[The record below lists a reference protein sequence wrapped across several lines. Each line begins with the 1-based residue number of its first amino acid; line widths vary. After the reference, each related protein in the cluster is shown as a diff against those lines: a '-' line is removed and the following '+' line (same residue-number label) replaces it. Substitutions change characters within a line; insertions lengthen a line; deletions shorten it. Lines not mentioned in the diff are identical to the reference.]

1 MIKKK
6 IFIATA
12 VFASICM
19 LGGCATSKSSKKAA
33 EATTEAAQQ
42 AKATPVKLNA
52 SEYVKLGQ
60 YKGLT
65 IKGASTK
72 VTDQDVEDQVN
83 ELAQD
88 NASYEEIKDRKTVQK
103 DDYLNVDYTTTING
117 KENSDYSDSNLDMH
131 LGDGSLNVDENV
143 DVDEIL
149 MPKLGLTMTEGLIQ
163 KWLVQVGDTV
173 TIEFTFPED
182 YDDSSIAG
190 KKCELAVSIN
200 MIEKE
205 VIPEVNDALVK
216 ENTDCKTVKEYKKQV
231 RDSLVSDKKSEAE
244 QTNQETLWNKIM
256 DNATQLKD
264 FSEADIKKEVSNIKI
279 ENKEMAGYF
288 GMSVSDFIEQYY
300 EMSLEDY
307 AKENLKKQC
316 VQDLLLK
323 ENNIEITDADV
334 DEEIQYYIDELGYK
348 DKKEVLSAISE
359 EEIHSELQYTKLM
372 DALMKETTIK

>member
-1 MIKKK
+1 MNFKDKVFLITGSTSGIGQGIAKALLEEGAKVVINYAHNEKNAEETNLLLEKYNDITLFVKAYISEEKSVIDMYKK
-6 IFIATA
+6 IEDKFKKLDGLVNNA
-12 VFASICM
+12 VYDKIFSI
-19 LGGCATSKSSKKAA
+19 
-33 EATTEAAQQ
+33 EE
-42 AKATPVKLNA
+42 
-52 SEYVKLGQ
+52 
-60 YKGLT
+60 LT
-65 IKGASTK
+65 
-72 VTDQDVEDQVN
+72 VE
-83 ELAQD
+83 
-88 NASYEEIKDRKTVQK
+88 
-103 DDYLNVDYTTTING
+103 
-117 KENSDYSDSNLDMH
+117 
-131 LGDGSLNVDENV
+131 
-143 DVDEIL
+143 
-149 MPKLGLTMTEGLIQ
+149 
-163 KWLVQVGDTV
+163 
-173 TIEFTFPED
+173 
-182 YDDSSIAG
+182 
-190 KKCELAVSIN
+190 
-200 MIEKE
+200 
-205 VIPEVNDALVK
+205 
-216 ENTDCKTVKEYKKQV
+216 EYKMLV

-323 ENNIEITDADV
+323 ENSIEITDADV

-359 EEIHSELQYTKLM
+359 DEIHSELQYTKLM

>member
-1 MIKKK
+1 MKKK
-6 IFIATA
+6 VAMLLTGVMAVSLMMTGCQSAKGLETENIKISVYKGVEVDKVDKPSEVTDDDVNTQIQSVLDENSTTEEVTGRAVKKGDTATIDFVGKMNGEAFDGGSSTDYPLEIGSNSFIDG
-12 VFASICM
+12 FEDSIIGHNAGDTFDWNGKFPENYGSSD
-19 LGGCATSKSSKKAA
+19 LAGKDVTFTITVKSISKK
-33 EATTEAAQQ
+33 
-42 AKATPVKLNA
+42 
-52 SEYVKLGQ
+52 
-60 YKGLT
+60 
-65 IKGASTK
+65 
-72 VTDQDVEDQVN
+72 
-83 ELAQD
+83 
-88 NASYEEIKDRKTVQK
+88 KT
-103 DDYLNVDYTTTING
+103 
-117 KENSDYSDSNLDMH
+117 
-131 LGDGSLNVDENV
+131 
-143 DVDEIL
+143 
-149 MPKLGLTMTEGLIQ
+149 PKLTD
-163 KWLVQVGDTV
+163 KFV
-173 TIEFTFPED
+173 
-182 YDDSSIAG
+182 
-190 KKCELAVSIN
+190 KKVS
-200 MIEKE
+200 KE
-205 VIPEVNDALVK
+205 S
-216 ENTDCKTVKEYKKQV
+216 KTVKEYKKQV

-323 ENNIEITDADV
+323 ENSIEITDADV

-359 EEIHSELQYTKLM
+359 DEIHSELQYTKLM

>member
-12 VFASICM
+12 VLASICM
-19 LGGCATSKSSKKAA
+19 LGGCATSKSGKKAA

-42 AKATPVKLNA
+42 AKATPVQLNA

-88 NASYEEIKDRKTVQK
+88 NATYEEIKDRKTVQK

-131 LGDGSLNVDENV
+131 LGDGNLNVDENV
-143 DVDEIL
+143 DVDE
-149 MPKLGLTMTEGLIQ
+149 KLIGAKT
-163 KWLVQVGDTV
+163 GDTV

-205 VIPEVNDALVK
+205 VIPEINDAFIK

-231 RDSLVSDKKSEAE
+231 RDSLVSDKKTEAE

-264 FSEADIKKEVSNIKI
+264 FSETDIKQEVSNIQI
-279 ENKEMAGYF
+279 ENKEMAEYF

-316 VQDLLLK
+316 VQDLLLEDK
-323 ENNIEITDADV
+323 KITV
-334 DEEIQYYIDELGYK
+334 TDEDMEKEIQYYIDQLGYEN
-348 DKKEVLSAISE
+348 KKEVLASVSE
-359 EEIHSELQYTKLM
+359 SEIRSELQYTKLM
-372 DALMKETTIK
+372 ESLMKDTTIKEAK

>member
-1 MIKKK
+1 MKKL
-6 IFIATA
+6 
-12 VFASICM
+12 
-19 LGGCATSKSSKKAA
+19 LGGKIAHVGHVARGM
-33 EATTEAAQQ
+33 
-42 AKATPVKLNA
+42 VK
-52 SEYVKLGQ
+52 
-60 YKGLT
+60 
-65 IKGASTK
+65 
-72 VTDQDVEDQVN
+72 
-83 ELAQD
+83 
-88 NASYEEIKDRKTVQK
+88 
-103 DDYLNVDYTTTING
+103 
-117 KENSDYSDSNLDMH
+117 
-131 LGDGSLNVDENV
+131 
-143 DVDEIL
+143 
-149 MPKLGLTMTEGLIQ
+149 
-163 KWLVQVGDTV
+163 VGDTV

-323 ENNIEITDADV
+323 ENSIEITDADV

-359 EEIHSELQYTKLM
+359 DEIHSELQYTKLM

>member
-1 MIKKK
+1 M
-6 IFIATA
+6 
-12 VFASICM
+12 
-19 LGGCATSKSSKKAA
+19 
-33 EATTEAAQQ
+33 
-42 AKATPVKLNA
+42 KLNA

-131 LGDGSLNVDENV
+131 LGDGNLNVDANV
-143 DVDEIL
+143 DVDE
-149 MPKLGLTMTEGLIQ
+149 KLIGA
-163 KWLVQVGDTV
+163 KVGDTV

-323 ENNIEITDADV
+323 EKSIEITDADV

-359 EEIHSELQYTKLM
+359 DEIHSELQYTKLM

>member
-143 DVDEIL
+143 DVDE
-149 MPKLGLTMTEGLIQ
+149 KLIGA
-163 KWLVQVGDTV
+163 KVGDTV

>member
-1 MIKKK
+1 MNRTIKML
-6 IFIATA
+6 IAFA
-12 VFASICM
+12 VVVSFCITPVAYGMSTPVTEEM
-19 LGGCATSKSSKKAA
+19 SLDMTLGDYAISSSKA
-33 EATTEAAQQ
+33 
-42 AKATPVKLNA
+42 
-52 SEYVKLGQ
+52 
-60 YKGLT
+60 
-65 IKGASTK
+65 
-72 VTDQDVEDQVN
+72 
-83 ELAQD
+83 
-88 NASYEEIKDRKTVQK
+88 EEISEKVVELNSMESFKSIEKDSI
-103 DDYLNVDYTTTING
+103 LEIGN
-117 KENSDYSDSNLDMH
+117 NSSSLVGSAEYYKSLTKCISDSIPVVSLDGVSAFTDSNLDMH
-131 LGDGSLNVDENV
+131 LGDGNLNVDENV
-143 DVDEIL
+143 DVDE
-149 MPKLGLTMTEGLIQ
+149 KLIGA
-163 KWLVQVGDTV
+163 KVGDTV

-323 ENNIEITDADV
+323 ENSIEITDADV

-359 EEIHSELQYTKLM
+359 DEIHSELQYTKLM

>member
-12 VFASICM
+12 VLASVCM
-19 LGGCATSKSSKKAA
+19 LGGCATSKSGKKAA
-33 EATTEAAQQ
+33 ETTTEATAVQT
-42 AKATPVKLNA
+42 TPVELNA

-72 VTDQDVEDQVN
+72 VTTQEIEDKVN

-88 NASYEEIKDRKTVQK
+88 YIEYKEVKNRDTVQK
-103 DDYLNVDYTTTING
+103 NDYLNVDYTSTIDG
-117 KENSDYSDSNLDMH
+117 KESDDYSDSNLDIH

-143 DVDEIL
+143 DVDE
-149 MPKLGLTMTEGLIQ
+149 KLVGA
-163 KWLVQVGDTV
+163 KVGDTV
-173 TIEFTFPED
+173 KVEFTFPED
-182 YDDSSIAG
+182 YDDTSVAG
-190 KKCELAVSIN
+190 KKCEMDISIN

-205 VIPEVNDALVK
+205 VVPEINDAFIK
-216 ENTDCKTVKEYKKQV
+216 KNTDYKTVKEYKKQV
-231 RDSLVSDKKSEAE
+231 KSDLISDKKSEAE

-256 DNATQLKD
+256 DNATQLKE
-264 FSEADIKKEVSNIKI
+264 FSEADIKQEVKNIKA
-279 ENKEMAGYF
+279 ENKEMAEYF
-288 GMSVSDFIEQYY
+288 GMSVSDFIQQYY

-323 ENNIEITDADV
+323 ENNIEVTDADV
-334 DEEIQYYIDELGYK
+334 DKEIQYYIDELGYEN
-348 DKKEVLSAISE
+348 KKEVLAAMSE
-359 EEIHSELQYTKLM
+359 TQIRSELQYNKLM
-372 DALMKETTIK
+372 DALMKDTTIKEAK

>member
-131 LGDGSLNVDENV
+131 LGDGNLNVDENV
-143 DVDEIL
+143 DVDE
-149 MPKLGLTMTEGLIQ
+149 KLIGA
-163 KWLVQVGDTV
+163 KVGDTV

-216 ENTDCKTVKEYKKQV
+216 ENTDCKTVKE
-231 RDSLVSDKKSEAE
+231 
-244 QTNQETLWNKIM
+244 
-256 DNATQLKD
+256 

-323 ENNIEITDADV
+323 ENSIEITDADV

-348 DKKEVLSAISE
+348 DKKEV
-359 EEIHSELQYTKLM
+359 HSELQYTKLM

>member
-131 LGDGSLNVDENV
+131 LGDGNLNVDENV
-143 DVDEIL
+143 DVDE
-149 MPKLGLTMTEGLIQ
+149 KLIGA
-163 KWLVQVGDTV
+163 KVGDTV

-205 VIPEVNDALVK
+205 VIPEVND
-216 ENTDCKTVKEYKKQV
+216 KKQV

-323 ENNIEITDADV
+323 ENSIEITDADV

-359 EEIHSELQYTKLM
+359 DEIHSELQYTKLM